1 MAWYKVSLSHEDIAA
16 GKQMELKTAF
26 IEVFKA
32 HDVPRNAAMLQS
44 RDSSIHEYYFSPGA
58 ASIFL
63 LNIASYSGIECP
75 APARADVKLLVGHSG
90 AEDIAFA
97 KAILRKQ

>member
-16 GKQMELKTAF
+16 RKHMELQAAF
-26 IEVFKA
+26 MEVFKA
-32 HDVPRNAAMLQS
+32 HNVPRNAAMLQS
-44 RDSSIHEYYFSPGA
+44 QDSSIHDYYFSPSA

-75 APARADVKLLVGHSG
+75 ASARADVKLLVGHSG
-90 AEDIAFA
+90 AEGIPFA
-97 KAILRKQ
+97 EDK